1 MKSKKEKTHA
11 FNGHVK
17 QNEYQPLLF
26 DDFLLGFFGLDFFL
40 VTFFLG
46 FLEAFLWLLQ
56 VPLGHLMN

>member
-26 DDFLLGFFGLDFFL
+26 DDFLLGFFGF
-40 VTFFLG
+40 VSLG
-46 FLEAFLWLLQ
+46 AET
-56 VPLGHLMN
+56 PETGHL